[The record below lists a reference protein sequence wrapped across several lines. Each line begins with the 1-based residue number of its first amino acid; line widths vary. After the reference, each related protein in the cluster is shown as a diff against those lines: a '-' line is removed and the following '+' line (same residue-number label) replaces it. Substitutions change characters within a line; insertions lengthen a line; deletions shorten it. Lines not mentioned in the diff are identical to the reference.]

1 MCDLALRKPGPKG
14 GKKMKCKRIL
24 AAFLFALVLMS
35 LTSCV
40 SESLYY
46 DISDMRPIGNTKKTI
61 TYELPLTET
70 IRLKDKAISWASQ
83 YVRENSLTY
92 SNADGDSI
100 PSPATVKDDGDAIE
114 FSFVFGKGVRQ
125 ASMLAFDVS
134 GVFPLDAFVYS
145 QIDVRISFA
154 GATISIE
161 SQVGGAFAP
170 DVGYFED
177 PKDGLDFSNYKYY
190 SRLINDDYDDRVRE
204 MRKSFTQAVFPG
216 YVKALNDG
224 EIVQADFNRPYRDT
238 IRDEDDTIGYVI
250 HQGETTDLLVY
261 FINEGSRGGN
271 SEGWV
276 CEIWKIDN
284 DTRVRRGSFEE
295 FEDSSLTVENLVPGD
310 YLIII
315 NPASA
320 KGNVTTG
327 IPYTIEFSIGDFDV
341 EE

>member
-1 MCDLALRKPGPKG
+1 
-14 GKKMKCKRIL
+14 MKCKRIL

-125 ASMLAFDVS
+125 ASMLGFDVS
-134 GVFPLDAFVYS
+134 GVFPLDAYVYS

-161 SQVGGAFAP
+161 SQVGGAFSP
-170 DVGYFED
+170 DIGYFGD
-177 PKDGLDFSNYKYY
+177 PKEGLDFSNYKYY
-190 SRLINDDYDDRVRE
+190 SRLINDDYDDRVWE